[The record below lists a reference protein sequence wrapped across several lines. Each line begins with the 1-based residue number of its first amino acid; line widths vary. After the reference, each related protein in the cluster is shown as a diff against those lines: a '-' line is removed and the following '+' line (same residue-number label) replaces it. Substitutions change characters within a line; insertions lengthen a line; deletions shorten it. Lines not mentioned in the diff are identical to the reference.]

1 MKSLKVIILG
11 SGTSHGIPMIGCHCP
26 VCTSDDPRDRRT
38 RTSILVQADG
48 YSILVDTSPELRMQC
63 LACKVTHVDAVLY
76 THYHADHVVGLD
88 DLRIFTARQKTA
100 LNCYGDRATVD
111 MLQQMFGYAFN
122 DNPAYPSEK
131 PDLKL
136 VCIEGAFELFGVR
149 VVPVQLYHGELPV
162 LGFRFGP

>member
-88 DLRIFTARQKTA
+88 DL
-100 LNCYGDRATVD
+100 
-111 MLQQMFGYAFN
+111 
-122 DNPAYPSEK
+122 
-131 PDLKL
+131 
-136 VCIEGAFELFGVR
+136 
-149 VVPVQLYHGELPV
+149 
-162 LGFRFGP
+162 